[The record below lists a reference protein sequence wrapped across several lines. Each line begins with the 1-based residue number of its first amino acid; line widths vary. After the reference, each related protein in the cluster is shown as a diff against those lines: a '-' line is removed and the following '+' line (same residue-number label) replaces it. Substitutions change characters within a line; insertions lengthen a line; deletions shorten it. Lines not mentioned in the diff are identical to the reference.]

1 MRTCLALGIA
11 CLLSFTS
18 PAGAVPEANTAPS
31 QAIAADSWVLVMLPD
46 IQSYVDHAEHYPL
59 LTGIMEWIA
68 VNRDELNIALV
79 VQVGDLVFQNGVP
92 LAELSSGDQN
102 STQQWRNVRD
112 AFDVLNGVVPYIVV
126 PGNHDYGIVDADGRF
141 TQFNDY
147 FQPATNPL
155 NDPELGGILAGM
167 GENAYGD
174 HTLENAYY
182 DFLAPD
188 GRRMLLMALEWGP
201 RQNIVD
207 WARGIASQD
216 EYADYTKVLVTH
228 AYMYHDDTR
237 YDFADK
243 GTGQGANPHVY
254 TGTQDDTHDGEEL
267 WDELVNAVP
276 GFELVLSGHVGGD
289 MVGYLASE
297 SDYGHSVHQLL
308 FNAQFLPLGGE
319 GWIRLLEFDADGK
332 TVRVHT
338 FSPYFY
344 QDGDPATAA
353 WRTGEDDEFSFEL
366 SGL

>member
-1 MRTCLALGIA
+1 MRLRLLLGI
-11 CLLSFTS
+11 CWLLILTS
-18 PAGAVPEANTAPS
+18 PACAAPESDTAPVE
-31 QAIAADSWVLVMLPD
+31 AIAADSWVLVMLPD

-59 LTGIMEWIA
+59 LTEIMEWIA
-68 VNRDELNIALV
+68 ANRDELHLALV

-92 LAELSSGDQN
+92 LAEQSSGDQN

-112 AFDVLNGVVPYIVV
+112 AFTLLNGVVPYIVV
-126 PGNHDYGIVDADGRF
+126 PGNHDYGIVDADGRY

-147 FQPATNPL
+147 FQPAINPL
-155 NDPELGGILAGM
+155 NDPAQGGILAGL
-167 GENAYGD
+167 GENAYGAE
-174 HTLENAYY
+174 TMENAYY

-188 GRRMLLMALEWGP
+188 GRRMLFLALEWGP
-201 RQNIVD
+201 RQATVD
-207 WARGIASQD
+207 WARGIALRD

-237 YDFADK
+237 FDFATK
-243 GTGQGANPHVY
+243 GKDQGANPHVY
-254 TGTQDDTHDGEEL
+254 TGTSSDTNDGQEL
-267 WDELVNAVP
+267 WDELVNAAP

-289 MVGYLASE
+289 MVGYLASA
-297 SDYGHSVHQLL
+297 SDYGRSVHQLL
-308 FNAQFLPLGGE
+308 FNSQFLPLGGE
-319 GWIRLLEFDADGK
+319 GWIRLLEFAADGK

-353 WRTGEDDEFSFEL
+353 WRTGPDDEFSFEL